1 MNRSKTFLSWR
12 GCLCAAALS
21 LLAGAAPTLL
31 AQSEYAHPWDNPS
44 QSIQKRVHELV
55 SQMTLQEEI
64 AQMMNDAPAIPR
76 LGVPAYNWWS
86 EGLHG
91 IARSGYSTVFPQAI
105 GMAATFDPS
114 AVATMADTTST
125 EARAKYNWAMRH
137 DLHSIYY
144 GLTLWA
150 PNINIVRDPRWGR
163 GQETYGESPFLTGT
177 MAVEFVRG
185 LQGNDPQ
192 YLKTIATPKHFAV
205 YNGPE
210 SMRHQINAEPSAH
223 DFQGTYLPA
232 FRMAVT
238 EGHADSI
245 MCSYNEVYGEPS
257 CANPQLLNGILRKD
271 WGFQGFVTSDCGAIW
286 DFYRPGAHGFSPD
299 AATASASAVLAG
311 TDTDCGD
318 AYKALDQSVA
328 KGLISKAA
336 IDQAVERL
344 FTARFRLG
352 MFDPASAV
360 PYNRI
365 PMSVVDSPEHRAQ
378 ALAAANES
386 MVLLKNANNL
396 LPLKD
401 AGTIAVIGPNAA
413 DLNSI
418 EGNYHAIA
426 SHPVLPVDGV
436 AAAFPKAKVLY
447 AQGSSYA
454 VELPVPMPR
463 TQFRAS
469 VGASGG
475 AVVEGLTGEYYAN
488 TSFTGK
494 PVVTRIDKQIDFD
507 WDAAPPVPDVP
518 AKAFGV
524 RWTGTVEV
532 PTPGAYK
539 LQVDMP
545 ECDPCNDT
553 ETYQVWLGGKLI
565 ASKRVVSA
573 EYRSSKPNT
582 FVLNFKN
589 TKPEAFR
596 FEYAHESKL
605 FGAGVT
611 LSWYPPAQALREQ
624 AVAVARKADVIVA
637 VLGLSPTFVG
647 EEMSIEVPG
656 FNKGDRTRLTL
667 PATQEALLKA
677 LVATGKPVVLV
688 LVNGSALA
696 VDWAKQHVSAILEA
710 WYPGEAGGEAIG
722 QTLSGQNNPGGK
734 LPLTFYA
741 SVNDLPPFTDFSM
754 KNRTYRYYAGTP
766 LFAFGYGLSYT
777 SFDYSKVRLSAES
790 LKAGESLV
798 VTAEVQ
804 NTGKVA
810 GDAVTEVYLTPP
822 QNGVNPLHELRGFS
836 RVRLAPGQSRQVRFT
851 LNPRDLS
858 LVNAQGKRSVTP
870 GAYSIFVGGS
880 QPTGA
885 SQQTISFHIEGSQPL
900 PE

>member
-1 MNRSKTFLSWR
+1 MNQSKSLWCWR
-12 GCLCAAALS
+12 GWLSAAALC
-21 LLAGAAPTLL
+21 LIAGFAPALA
-31 AQSEYAHPWDNPS
+31 AQSEYAHPWNNPH
-44 QSIQKRVHELV
+44 QPIQKRVQELV
-55 SQMTLQEEI
+55 SQMTLKEEI

-91 IARSGYSTVFPQAI
+91 VARSGYATVFPQAI
-105 GMAATFDPS
+105 GMAATFDPN
-114 AVATMADTTST
+114 AVATMADTIST
-125 EARAKYNWAMRH
+125 EARAKYNWAIRH
-137 DLHSIYY
+137 NLHSIYY

-177 MAVEFVRG
+177 MAVQFVRG
-185 LQGNDPQ
+185 LQGDNPT

-223 DFQGTYLPA
+223 DFEGTYLPA

-257 CANPQLLNGILRKD
+257 CANPRLLTDILRER
-271 WGFQGFVTSDCGAIW
+271 WGFGGFVTSDCGAIW

-299 AATASASAVLAG
+299 AAHASASAVLAG
-311 TDTDCGD
+311 TDTDCGS
-318 AYKALDQSVA
+318 AYMALDKAVA
-328 KGLISKAA
+328 EGLISKAA
-336 IDQAVERL
+336 IDRAVERL

-352 MFDPASAV
+352 MFDPTADV

-365 PMSVVDSPEHRAQ
+365 PMSEVDSPAHRAL

-386 MVLLKNANNL
+386 MVLLKNAGDL

-401 AGTIAVIGPNAA
+401 EGVIAVIGPNAA

-418 EGNYHAIA
+418 EGNYHAIP
-426 SHPVLPVDGV
+426 SHPVLPVDGI
-436 AAAFPKAKVLY
+436 AAAFPKAKVIY
-447 AQGSSYA
+447 AQGSSFA
-454 VELPVPMPR
+454 VELPVPTPR
-463 TQFRAS
+463 TQFRIAPGS
-469 VGASGG
+469 S
-475 AVVEGLTGEYYAN
+475 VEGLTGQYYAN

-507 WDAAPPVPDVP
+507 WSAAKPVPGVP
-518 AKAFGV
+518 MKAFGV
-524 RWTGTVEV
+524 RWTGTIQV
-532 PTPGAYK
+532 PVPGAYK
-539 LQVDMP
+539 MQVDMP
-545 ECDPCNDT
+545 ECDPCSDRT
-553 ETYQVWLGGKLI
+553 SYRVWLNGKLVANPI
-565 ASKRVVSA
+565 ISSE

-582 FVLNFKN
+582 FVLDFKD
-589 TKPEAFR
+589 TQPHAFTL
-596 FEYAHESKL
+596 EYTHHTRL

-611 LSWYPPAQALREQ
+611 LNWYPPEQALREQ
-624 AVAVARKADVIVA
+624 AVEAARKANVVVA

-647 EEMSIEVPG
+647 EEMSIQVPG
-656 FNKGDRTRLTL
+656 FDKGDRTRLTL
-667 PATQEALLKA
+667 PATQESLLRALA
-677 LVATGKPVVLV
+677 ATGKPVVLV

-696 VDWAKQHVSAILEA
+696 VDWAKQHVPAILEA

-722 QTLSGQNNPGGK
+722 QTLSGQNDPGGK

-741 SVNDLPPFTDFSM
+741 SVKDLPPFTDFSM
-754 KNRTYRYYAGTP
+754 KDRTYRYYTGQP

-777 SFDYSKVRLSAES
+777 TFDYSGVHLSTKT
-790 LKAGESLV
+790 LRAGEPLV
-798 VTAEVQ
+798 VTAEVR
-804 NTGKVA
+804 NAGKVA
-810 GDAVTEVYLTPP
+810 GDAVTEVYVTPP
-822 QNGVNPLHELRGFS
+822 QNGVNPLRELRGFN
-836 RVRLAPGQSRQVRFT
+836 RVHLAPGESREVRFT
-851 LNPRDLS
+851 LTPRDLS
-858 LVNAQGKRSVTP
+858 LVNAQGARSVAP
-870 GAYSIFVGGS
+870 GDYSIFVGGS

-885 SQQTISFHIEGSQPL
+885 AAQTVAFHVDGSKAL